1 MVAPV
6 DIFWPRNVAQEN
18 FFFLERPLEPP
29 PLSMSMPTGQQI
41 YNVYVAFRNLSAAC
55 DDHDTDTA
63 SAACEDVI
71 RASRVILA
79 VLGGPDSDVSDASS
93 SEESAPGLGPAGEAD
108 SSNEDCELGNGDGDD
123 SSDGDCDCSAGDSPS
138 GESGADDGSSTSAE
152 SGSED
157 SESTSE
163 ADSSDDDDRGH
174 LVADYSGHADPSRH
188 CDRCGYSGHTN
199 QYCPTLPEPKRRRL

>member
-1 MVAPV
+1 MSGH
-6 DIFWPRNVAQEN
+6 WN
-18 FFFLERPLEPP
+18 PP
-29 PLSMSMPTGQQI
+29 PLSMSMPTCRQI
-41 YNVYVAFRNLSAAC
+41 NNVYVAFRTLSAAC
-55 DDHDTDTA
+55 DNHDTDAA

-71 RASRVILA
+71 HASKVILA

-93 SEESAPGLGPAGEAD
+93 SEESASGLGPAGEAD
-108 SSNEDCELGNGDGDD
+108 SSNEDCELGNGDGDGDYSAGELD
-123 SSDGDCDCSAGDSPS
+123 SSDGDGDCSAGDSPS

-157 SESTSE
+157 SGSTSE
-163 ADSSDDDDRGH
+163 ADSSDDDDRGY

>member
-1 MVAPV
+1 
-6 DIFWPRNVAQEN
+6 
-18 FFFLERPLEPP
+18 
-29 PLSMSMPTGQQI
+29 MPTSRQI
-41 YNVYVAFRNLSAAC
+41 SDIYEACTNLSASC
-55 DDHDTDTA
+55 DNLDAHA
-63 SAACEDVI
+63 AIAACEDVI
-71 RASRVILA
+71 RASKVVLA
-79 VLGGPDSDVSDASS
+79 VLGGPDPDISASSS
-93 SEESAPGLGPAGEAD
+93 SEESSPGHDSAGEAD
-108 SSNEDCELGNGDGDD
+108 SSDEDLELVSDGDGDYSAGELD
-123 SSDGDCDCSAGDSPS
+123 SSNGDCDCSAGDSPS